1 MYIITSI
8 LCKSSR
14 FPGGTMTSSVPAPY
28 SPDTTRFIADTRA
41 LIGQVF
47 EAGKPIFINRAPGR
61 LDLMGGNDDYS
72 GGLVFETTIAEG
84 TCFAAQPRND
94 SRFVLHNPSVQSIG
108 WQETIEFDLSDFAT
122 ADEVIDVEA
131 TRKWINQDPRK
142 SWFTYIVGSLYFLKK
157 NFPEKIAFGLNM
169 YLDSN
174 IPLGKGV
181 SSSAA
186 LEVSAMKACA
196 AAYGIEAKGA
206 QLAEWTQWVENV
218 IALAASGIMDQFAVV
233 MGDVNSFTPMLCQP
247 CIPYP
252 LVKLPQSLRIWGIDS
267 GVRHSVAGIEYEAA
281 RAATYMGYQLICE
294 WEGLSV
300 NREKLGVLERYTDPR
315 WNGYLARLSPSLF
328 RSLYEEKLPAQ
339 MSGKDF
345 NSKYPEHFDPYT
357 PIRPEVQYHIRA
369 ATRYAVEENF
379 RVNLFFE
386 ILRSTEASVPDTTL
400 TVLGELMY
408 GAHAG
413 YSDCGLGSKETD
425 LLVDMVRTEG
435 GHDLY
440 GAKIT
445 GGGAGG
451 TVAILAKNTVKAAE
465 IVANIVNEY
474 RNQTGIEP
482 YLFEG
487 SSKGA
492 DAFGI
497 LRI

>member
-1 MYIITSI
+1 
-8 LCKSSR
+8 
-14 FPGGTMTSSVPAPY
+14 MTSNLPVSQ
-28 SPDTTRFIADTRA
+28 SPDTVRFISNVRA
-41 LIGQVF
+41 QIGQYF
-47 EAGKPIFINRAPGR
+47 DAGKPIFINRAPGR
-61 LDLMGGNDDYS
+61 LDLMGGNDDYT

-84 TCFAAQPRND
+84 TFFAAQPRND
-94 SRFVLHNPSVQSIG
+94 SRFMLHNPSVRSIG

-122 ADEVIDVEA
+122 GDGVIDVEV
-131 TRKWINQDPRK
+131 TRNWINEDPRK

-157 NFPEKIAFGLNM
+157 NFPEKITFGLNM

-196 AAYGIEAKGA
+196 AAYGIDAKGV

-233 MGDVNSFTPMLCQP
+233 MGDENAFTPMLCQP
-247 CIPYP
+247 CIPYT
-252 LVKLPQSLRIWGIDS
+252 LVKLPQGLRIWGIDS

-281 RAATYMGYQLICE
+281 RAATYMGYQLICY
-294 WEGLSV
+294 WEGLVV
-300 NREKLGVLERYTDPR
+300 NREQLGVLERYTDPR

-328 RSLYEEKLPAQ
+328 RSLYEEKMPAQ
-339 MSGKDF
+339 MSGKEF
-345 NSKYPEHFDPYT
+345 TSKHPEHFDPYT
-357 PIRPEVQYHIRA
+357 PIRPEVQYPVRA

-386 ILRSTEASVPDTTL
+386 ILRSTKAPVPDSTL

-425 LLVDMVRTEG
+425 LLVDMVRKETNN
-435 GHDLY
+435 DLY

-451 TVAILAKNTVKAAE
+451 TVAILGKDTAKASEVIAH
-465 IVANIVNEY
+465 IVDDY

-482 YLFEG
+482 FLFEG
-487 SSKGA
+487 SSVGA
-492 DAFGI
+492 DVFGI
-497 LRI
+497 LKI

>member
-1 MYIITSI
+1 MPSDTPVSQT
-8 LCKSSR
+8 L
-14 FPGGTMTSSVPAPY
+14 
-28 SPDTTRFIADTRA
+28 DTTRFTSEVRA
-41 LIGQVF
+41 LIGHLF
-47 EAGKPIFINRAPGR
+47 DAGKPIFINRAPGR
-61 LDLMGGNDDYS
+61 LDLMGGNDDYT
-72 GGLVFETTIAEG
+72 GGLVFETTIAEA
-84 TCFAAQPRND
+84 TFFAAQPRSD
-94 SRFVLHNPSVQSIG
+94 ARFVLYNPSVQSIG
-108 WQETIEFDLSDFAT
+108 WQETIEFDLAEFAKG
-122 ADEVIDVEA
+122 DGVIEVETV
-131 TRKWINQDPRK
+131 RNWINQNPRK

-157 NFPEKIAFGLNM
+157 NFPKKIACGLNM

-196 AAYGIEAKGA
+196 AAYGIEARGV

-233 MGDVNSFTPMLCQP
+233 MGDVNAFTPMLCQP

-252 LVKLPQSLRIWGIDS
+252 LVKLPQGLRIWGIDS

-281 RAATYMGYQLICE
+281 RAATYMGYQMICD

-300 NREKLGVLERYTDPR
+300 IREKLGVLERYTDPR

-328 RSLYEEKLPAQ
+328 RSHYEDRLPAQ
-339 MSGKDF
+339 MSGREF
-345 NSKYPEHFDPYT
+345 NLTNPEHFDPYT
-357 PIRPEVQYHIRA
+357 PIRPEVQYPVRA

-386 ILRSTEASVPDTTL
+386 ILRSAETPVPDSTL
-400 TVLGELMY
+400 TTLGELMY

-425 LLVDMVRTEG
+425 LLVSMVRNEPET
-435 GHDLY
+435 DLF

-451 TVAILAKNTVKAAE
+451 TVAILGKDTEKAAARIAQ
-465 IVANIVNEY
+465 IVSEY
-474 RNQTGIEP
+474 RSQTGIEP

-497 LRI
+497 LRV

>member
-1 MYIITSI
+1 
-8 LCKSSR
+8 
-14 FPGGTMTSSVPAPY
+14 MTSSVPAPY

-61 LDLMGGNDDYS
+61 LDLMGGNDDYT
-72 GGLVFETTIAEG
+72 GGLVFETTIAEA
-84 TCFAAQPRND
+84 TCFAAQSRND
-94 SRFVLHNPSVQSIG
+94 TRFVLHNPSVRSIG

-122 ADEVIDVEA
+122 VDGVIPVEIA
-131 TRKWINQDPRK
+131 RKWINQDSRK

-157 NFPEKIAFGLNM
+157 NFPEKVTSGLNM

-196 AAYGIEAKGA
+196 AAYGVEAKGV

-233 MGDVNSFTPMLCQP
+233 MGDENAFTPMLCQP

-252 LVKLPQSLRIWGIDS
+252 LVKLPQGLRIWGIDS
-267 GVRHSVAGIEYEAA
+267 GVRHSIAGIEYEAA
-281 RAATYMGYQLICE
+281 RAATYIGYQLICK

-328 RSLYEEKLPAQ
+328 RTFYEEKLPVQ

-345 NSKYPEHFDPYT
+345 NSKHLVHYDPYT
-357 PIRPEVQYHIRA
+357 QIRSEVNYPVRA

-379 RVNLFFE
+379 RVNLFYE
-386 ILRSTEASVPDTTL
+386 ILRSTEAPVPDSTL
-400 TVLGELMY
+400 IVLGELMY

-425 LLVDMVRTEG
+425 LLVDMVRKEAD
-435 GHDLY
+435 HDLF
-440 GAKIT
+440 GAKVT

-451 TVAILAKNTVKAAE
+451 TVAILGKDTVKATERIAQ
-465 IVANIVNEY
+465 IVSHY

-482 YLFEG
+482 FLFEG

-492 DAFGI
+492 DVFGI
-497 LRI
+497 LII

>member
-1 MYIITSI
+1 MISKI
-8 LCKSSR
+8 
-14 FPGGTMTSSVPAPY
+14 PAAQ
-28 SPDTTRFIADTRA
+28 SPDTVRFLSNVRTQISQ
-41 LIGQVF
+41 LFI
-47 EAGKPIFINRAPGR
+47 AGKPIFICRAPGR
-61 LDLMGGNDDYS
+61 LDLMGGNDDYT
-72 GGLVFETTIAEG
+72 GGLVFETTIAEA
-84 TCFAAQPRND
+84 THFAAQLRND
-94 SRFVLHNPSVQSIG
+94 SHFVLHNPSVRSIG

-122 ADEVIDVEA
+122 VDGVIDVDKV
-131 TRKWINQDPRK
+131 RKWINQDPRR
-142 SWFTYIVGSLYFLKK
+142 SWFTYIIGSLYFLKK
-157 NFPEKIAFGLNM
+157 NFPEKVIFGLNM
-169 YLDSN
+169 CLDSN

-196 AAYGIEAKGA
+196 AAYGIEAKGI

-233 MGDVNSFTPMLCQP
+233 MGDENAFTPMLCQT
-247 CIPYP
+247 CVPYP
-252 LVKLPQSLRIWGIDS
+252 LVKLPQGLRIWGIDS

-281 RAATYMGYQLICE
+281 RAATYMGYQLLCE
-294 WEGLSV
+294 WEGLKV
-300 NREKLGVLERYTDPR
+300 TREQLGVLERYTDPR

-328 RSLYEEKLPAQ
+328 RAQYEDKLPVQ
-339 MSGKDF
+339 LSGKDF
-345 NSKYPEHFDPYT
+345 HSHHLEHYDPYT
-357 PIRPEVQYHIRA
+357 PVHPEVQYPVRA

-386 ILRSTEASVPDTTL
+386 ILRAAEAPVPDSTL
-400 TVLGELMY
+400 NVLGELMY

-425 LLVDMVRTEG
+425 LLVDMVRNDAD
-435 GHDLY
+435 HDLF

-451 TVAILAKNTVKAAE
+451 TVAILGKDTVKAAE
-465 IVANIVNEY
+465 RVAHIVNEY
-474 RNQTGIEP
+474 RIKTGAEP

-492 DAFGI
+492 DVFGI
-497 LRI
+497 LEI

>member
-1 MYIITSI
+1 MTSNMPVSHT
-8 LCKSSR
+8 LDTSR
-14 FPGGTMTSSVPAPY
+14 FLSNVH
-28 SPDTTRFIADTRA
+28 A
-41 LIGQVF
+41 LIGHVF

-61 LDLMGGNDDYS
+61 LDLMGGNDDYT
-72 GGLVFETTIAEG
+72 GGLVFETTIAEA
-84 TCFAAQPRND
+84 TFFAAQPRSD
-94 SRFVLHNPSVQSIG
+94 SHFVLHNPSVRSLG

-122 ADEVIDVEA
+122 SDGGLDVEVV
-131 TRKWINQDPRK
+131 RNWINQDPRK
-142 SWFTYIVGSLYFLKK
+142 SWFTYIVGGLYFLKI
-157 NFPEKIAFGLNM
+157 NFPGQVVFGLNM
-169 YLDSN
+169 YLDSD

-186 LEVSAMKACA
+186 LEVSALKACA
-196 AAYGIEAKGA
+196 AAYGIEADGV

-233 MGDVNSFTPMLCQP
+233 MGDENTFTPMLCQP

-252 LVKLPQSLRIWGIDS
+252 LVQLPKGLRIWGIDS

-281 RAATYMGYQLICE
+281 RAATYIGYQLICE
-294 WEGLSV
+294 WEGLLV
-300 NREKLGVLERYTDPR
+300 NRERLGVLERYTDPR

-328 RSLYEEKLPAQ
+328 RTLYEDRLPANLT
-339 MSGKDF
+339 GKDF
-345 NSKYPEHFDPYT
+345 TSKHPEHFDPYT
-357 PIRPEVQYHIRA
+357 PVHAEVQYPIRA

-379 RVNLFFE
+379 RVQLFYE
-386 ILRSTEASVPDTTL
+386 ILRSAINPVPDSTL
-400 TVLGELMY
+400 TALGELMY

-413 YSDCGLGSKETD
+413 YTDCGLGSKETD
-425 LLVDMVRTEG
+425 LLMSMVRNKP
-435 GHDLY
+435 DNDIF

-451 TVAILAKNTVKAAE
+451 TVAILGKDTAEAAARIAQ
-465 IVANIVNEY
+465 IVSEY
-474 RNQTGIEP
+474 RSQTGIEP